1 MQPEPTPVQ
10 ELTATFA
17 LPTLPSPLSPL
28 RSVQAPLQTQAI
40 HDPRR
45 YRRILRFF
53 AGIIGHLLLIDILL
67 GRLPWVRG
75 WVQRSRPTRLR
86 TMARRFRALAIAM
99 GGVLIKLGQ
108 FLSARVDVL
117 PTEITEELAGL
128 QDEVPAVPYPAI
140 AAVIEQELGDSL
152 AHLVDIEQRP
162 LAAAS
167 LGQAHRARLRRP
179 AAAVQDEA
187 DTTALHSPISV
198 VVKVQRPG
206 IEEVVRTDL
215 AALRVVARWAMR
227 YKPLRRRA
235 NVPALMEEFA
245 RTLWEEL
252 DYRAEAANAER
263 FAAIFAE
270 EADVAV
276 PHVYHGYSTGRVL
289 TLENVEGI
297 RIDNVV
303 GMRAVGIEPTVVAE
317 RLLDIYFKQVFQ
329 AGFFHADP
337 HPGNIFVRP
346 RPRSTESEPTA
357 GTDSVAA
364 TATPFQI
371 TFIDFGMMGNIQALT
386 GENLRRVLLAVA
398 RRDTQ
403 TLTQV
408 YNDMGFFLPG
418 ADLER
423 ITEAQE
429 ALLGRLWG
437 RSLQEMA
444 RPSRAEVQ
452 ELGSQFKDLLREFP
466 FQVPQ
471 DFIYLGR
478 AVGML
483 SGLTSQLHPGINLW
497 TQMERYALEIVGDE
511 RVGLFSFAVIMDEV
525 RALLAVPGQVRR
537 LVQLATAGKL
547 QVHTLEDAGAIRRL
561 DRLERRVNRLNTTL
575 ISSAA
580 LVAGALLYTN
590 ENTLLAS
597 VFWLIAGLSWLLSAA
612 GSVQK

>member
-1 MQPEPTPVQ
+1 MQPEMSPVK
-10 ELTATFA
+10 ESNFTF
-17 LPTLPSPLSPL
+17 PTLLPPVIPMSS
-28 RSVQAPLQTQAI
+28 TQPQPIQPQPI

-53 AGIIGHLLLIDILL
+53 AGIIGHLLLIDIVL
-67 GRLPWVRG
+67 GRVPWARR
-75 WVQRSRPTRLR
+75 WVQASRPARLR
-86 TMARRFRALAIAM
+86 TLARRFRALAIAM

-117 PTEITEELAGL
+117 PGEITEELAGL

-140 AAVIEQELGDSL
+140 AAVIEHELGDIL
-152 AHLVDIEQRP
+152 AHFVEVEQTP

-167 LGQAHRARLRRP
+167 LGQAHRARLHNAESLP
-179 AAAVQDEA
+179 AQDNA
-187 DTTALHSPISV
+187 GNPSINV

-227 YKPLRRRA
+227 YKPVRRRA

-252 DYRAEAANAER
+252 DYRAEAVNAER
-263 FAAIFAE
+263 FAAIFAK

-276 PHVYHGYSTGRVL
+276 PHVYHAHSTGRVL

-297 RIDNVV
+297 RIDNVA
-303 GMRAVGIEPTVVAE
+303 GMRAIGIEPTAVAE
-317 RLLDIYFKQVFQ
+317 RLLDVYFKQVFQ

-346 RPRSTESEPTA
+346 RPRPTEVEPM
-357 GTDSVAA
+357 AA
-364 TATPFQI
+364 ADGIPEAATPFQI

-398 RRDTQ
+398 RRDAH

-418 ADLER
+418 ADLDR

-429 ALLGRLWG
+429 AVLGRVWG

-444 RPSRAEVQ
+444 RPSRVEVQ

-483 SGLTSQLHPGINLW
+483 SGLTSQLHPAVNLW

-511 RVGLFSFAVIMDEV
+511 RVGLFSFSGVMEEV
-525 RALLAVPGQVRR
+525 RVLLAVPGQVRR

-547 QVHTLEDAGAIRRL
+547 QVRTLEDTGAARRL

-580 LVAGALLYTN
+580 LVTGALLYTN
-590 ENTLLAS
+590 GNTILALI
-597 VFWLIAGLSWLLSAA
+597 FWSIAGVSFLLSALDW
-612 GSVQK
+612 